1 MIIFKQGFK
10 RRSIYKMNYRC
21 QLSAKVT
28 LPGIGLNK
36 EIGQGMEVAPEM
48 CFLRY
53 WEQQGVGLGELEDL

>member
-1 MIIFKQGFK
+1 
-10 RRSIYKMNYRC
+10 MNYRC
-21 QLSAKVT
+21 QLYAKVT